1 MSNANTYKFE
11 KDGWGCFELEIA
23 DSKRN
28 FYQPNDLDQI
38 PFTVKGFGQSKLE
51 CNQVYFF
58 EWQRIEYSYIIKNPT
73 CFHPP
78 FELRIN
84 NRIIN
89 KSKERENIH
98 LITGQ
103 FSFEDEVGETKIE
116 IRDNANHLILEL
128 SAEVFPQK
136 MDYKSDYK
144 AMMGDISAIIQNLA
158 FDSLKDTFR
167 RSKARLK
174 GQSTENEWWNILDVL
189 FEELIINIGVIKRQP
204 KHEIRKTEKVLP
216 IERVKNA
223 SKKNI
228 EWFIKNGRYSNF
240 GKQGIQVTPEKY
252 YSHALSSKKYVTY
265 DTYENRFIAWAIKHI
280 IEQLREYK
288 KHIEKDSGSRDFS
301 PLLHLIKMYQSRLQS
316 LVNANPFNEVGNFE
330 KRSHF
335 STSLTR
341 GPGYRE
347 FMHIYLLLTRGL
359 ELADNKIFKIEQ
371 KNISTLYEYWC
382 FLKLVQILKEQNV
395 SEIDYQDLVKVEA
408 NRFRVKLKTGDPSK
422 VTFKKQNTGETTTVY
437 FNREF
442 KTESKKSFTYNQRP
456 DYTIEFKKK
465 GFEKSF
471 WYLFDAKYRFE
482 EKNLENCNTKTEKY
496 DVPQDA
502 IGQLHRYRDAIL
514 HTEPID
520 STYRGAIK
528 NLGGIILYPYPLSEE
543 QFLDNK
549 FYESIDHVNIGA
561 LPFLPSKSGLVTEL
575 LNKLINKQLP
585 EEHFE
590 RFIEMDNSE
599 YLNQR
604 NTWKEWVTIGVVQ
617 KENQIQR
624 LNFIAEKSI
633 YYVPF
638 VNNLNSKIYLSKK
651 LLICK
656 SGTNQAI
663 LYDVKYWEILTN
675 IELEKLGTTW
685 NHRSVKYVAFHIKT
699 IKEISTPG
707 KIAPQRFRY
716 STLEGLTRYLNN
728 PGTEKDCFYLTNPD
742 AARLYQELKN
752 QKVQTNFQIEWAK
765 DENDP
770 SLLKFIFDDFHIY
783 SSDKY
788 QDLHYLYN
796 NEFINLKYL
805 LTMAHKSQ
813 KM

>member
-1 MSNANTYKFE
+1 VSNANTYKFE
-11 KDGWGCFELEIA
+11 NDGWGSFELEIT
-23 DSKRN
+23 DSNRS
-28 FYQPNDLDQI
+28 FYQPNDLDKV
-38 PFTVKGFGQSKLE
+38 PFNAKGFGQSKLE
-51 CNQVYFF
+51 CNQFYFF
-58 EWQRIEYSYIIKNPT
+58 EWQKIQYSYIIENT
-73 CFHPP
+73 TSLHAP

-89 KSKERENIH
+89 KSKERGNNH

-103 FSFEDEVGETKIE
+103 FSFDDEVGETKIE
-116 IRDNANHLILEL
+116 LRDNTNKLIFEL
-128 SAEVFPQK
+128 STEVFPQK

-174 GQSTENEWWNILDVL
+174 GHATENEWWNILDAL
-189 FEELIINIGVIKRQP
+189 FEELIINLGVIKRQP

-216 IERVKNA
+216 IDRIKNA

-228 EWFIKNGRYSNF
+228 EWFVKNAQYSNF
-240 GKQGIQVTPEKY
+240 DKQGIKITSEKY

-265 DTYENRFIAWAIKHI
+265 DTYENRFIAWAVKNI

-288 KHIEKDSGSRDFS
+288 KHIENESSSSDYS
-301 PLLHLIKMYQSRLQS
+301 PLLNRIKMYQSRLQS
-316 LVNANPFNEVGNFE
+316 LLHANPFNEVGNFE

-341 GPGYRE
+341 GTGYRD

-359 ELADNKIFKIEQ
+359 ELADNEIFKIEQ

-382 FLKLVQILKEQNV
+382 FLKLVQILKEQNA
-395 SEIDYQDLVKVEA
+395 SEIDYQDLIKVRA
-408 NRFRVKLKTGDPSK
+408 NKFCVELEKGKSSK
-422 VTFKKQNTGETTTVY
+422 VTFKKESTGETTTIY

-442 KTESKKSFTYNQRP
+442 KREGKKVFTYNQRP
-456 DYTIEFKKK
+456 DYAIEFKKK

-482 EKNLENCNTKTEKY
+482 EKKEENGEIGNQKFN
-496 DVPQDA
+496 VPQDA

-514 HTEPID
+514 HTEPIE

-528 NLGGIILYPYPLSEE
+528 NLGGIILYPYPLSESE
-543 QFLDNK
+543 FTNNIYYK
-549 FYESIDHVNIGA
+549 SIDHVNIGA
-561 LPFLPSKSGLVTEL
+561 LPFLPSKSNLVSDL
-575 LNKLINKQLP
+575 LNKMINKQLP

-604 NTWKEWVTIGVVQ
+604 NAWKEWVTIGVVQ
-617 KENQIQR
+617 KENQIER
-624 LNFIAEKSI
+624 LNFIAEKLI
-633 YYVPF
+633 YHVPF
-638 VNNLNSKIYLSKK
+638 VNNLNSKLYLSKQ

-656 SGTNQAI
+656 SGTNQAT
-663 LYDVKYWEILTN
+663 LFNVKHWEILTDF
-675 IELEKLGTTW
+675 ELEKLGTTW
-685 NHRSVKYVAFHIKT
+685 NHRSTKYVAFHLQF
-699 IKEISTPG
+699 KEEITTPE
-707 KIAPQRFRY
+707 KIAPLKFRY

-728 PGTEKDCFYLTNPD
+728 PSLDKDCFYLTNPD
-742 AARLYQELKN
+742 AARLYQELKKRN
-752 QKVQTNFQIEWAK
+752 IDFQIKWADNEK
-765 DENDP
+765 DP
-770 SLLKFIFDDFHIY
+770 SLLKFILKDFSIY

-788 QDLHYLYN
+788 TDLHYECD
-796 NEFINLKYL
+796 NETMTLKSL
-805 LTMAHKSQ
+805 LAMAT
-813 KM
+813 